1 MYEIKQSKKIH
12 CGEVITTFIRK
23 DVFSVETEVG
33 TTGYYGGDSS
43 ATYLRIEPG
52 KNNPLSINAKVLD
65 SSDAQGIEIYAR
77 GDWELESLITS
88 LEFILQGLKDAIKE
102 GEFERR

>member
-1 MYEIKQSKKIH
+1 MYEIKRSKKTH
-12 CGEVITTFIRK
+12 YGEEITTFMRD

-43 ATYLRIEPG
+43 ATYLRIEPR
-52 KNNPLSINAKVLD
+52 KNSPLTVEVKVLNND
-65 SSDAQGIEIYAR
+65 MVAQGVEIYAR

-88 LEFILQGLKDAIKE
+88 LEFILQGLKDVIRE
-102 GEFERR
+102 GGI